1 MVKGQK
7 YMKITPQIH
16 LVTRNC
22 QYEKNRL
29 IGVVGLAAV
38 GLAAVGLAAVGLAAE
53 LAAGLVVVSKFSY
66 LYSSECYNN
75 TE

>member
-29 IGVVGLAAV
+29 IEVV

>member
-38 GLAAVGLAAVGLAAE
+38 GLAAVGLAAE
-53 LAAGLVVVSKFSY
+53 LAAGLVVVSKFPY

>member
-38 GLAAVGLAAVGLAAE
+38 GLAAE